1 MLILK
6 IIEYSGATSEYFGKA
21 LLRKWDLQDAIIGKG
36 WGERQ
41 ALQAEGTEYAKNSRW
56 EVLKY
61 WKKAS
66 RVAELESGEQGKQG
80 QDGQKMR
87 LES

>member
-6 IIEYSGATSEYFGKA
+6 IIECSGATSEYFGKA
-21 LLRKWDLQDAIIGKG
+21 SLRKWDLQDAIIGTG
-36 WGERQ
+36 GGGRQ
-41 ALQAEGTEYAKNSRW
+41 ALQAEGTECAKDPRW